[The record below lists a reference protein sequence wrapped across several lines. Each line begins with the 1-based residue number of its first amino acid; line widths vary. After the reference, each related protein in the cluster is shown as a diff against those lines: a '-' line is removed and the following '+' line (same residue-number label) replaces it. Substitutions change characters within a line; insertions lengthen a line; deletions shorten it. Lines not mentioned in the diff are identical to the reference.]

1 MCARYWME
9 NTYEMDSIIGEMMNS
24 VLIRLWEKKSQIVTS
39 GEVHPTDVVSV
50 IATNRRG
57 SRALTEMVVEKVPD
71 VLS

>member
-1 MCARYWME
+1 ME

-24 VLIRLWEKKSQIVTS
+24 VLIKLWEKKSQIVTS
-39 GEVHPTDVVSV
+39 GEVHPTDVVPL

-57 SRALTEMVVEKVPD
+57 SRALTEMVVEKVTD

>member
-24 VLIRLWEKKSQIVTS
+24 VLIKLWEKKSQIVTS
-39 GEVHPTDVVSV
+39 GEVHPTDVVPL

-57 SRALTEMVVEKVPD
+57 SRALTEMVVEKVTD

>member
-24 VLIRLWEKKSQIVTS
+24 VLIKLWEKKSQIVTS
-39 GEVHPTDVVSV
+39 GEVHPTDVVPV

-57 SRALTEMVVEKVPD
+57 SRALTEMVVEKVTD

>member
-24 VLIRLWEKKSQIVTS
+24 VLIKLWEKKSQIVTS
-39 GEVHPTDVVSV
+39 GEVHPMDVVPV

-57 SRALTEMVVEKVPD
+57 SRALTEMVVEKVTD